1 MQRLHVTRRRGWPG
15 PIGERSDAVALAA
28 RGERFGLATLLVG
41 IPILSNL
48 FNELAFLIGVMIY
61 GF

>member
-1 MQRLHVTRRRGWPG
+1 V
-15 PIGERSDAVALAA
+15 LAA
-28 RGERFGLATLLVG
+28 RGERLGLATLLVG

-48 FNELAFLIGVMIY
+48 FNELMFLIGVTIY

>member
-1 MQRLHVTRRRGWPG
+1 V
-15 PIGERSDAVALAA
+15 LAA
-28 RGERFGLATLLVG
+28 RGERLGLATLLVG

-48 FNELAFLIGVMIY
+48 LSELVFLIGVSIY